1 MNAVIYAR
9 YSSDNQREESIE
21 GQLRECKEYADQ
33 NGITV
38 VRTYIDRALSA
49 KTDSRP
55 QFQQM
60 IHDSATHTFEAVLV
74 WKLDRFSRN
83 RYDSAHYKRILKNN
97 RVHVVSVTEPIS
109 NTPEGIMLES
119 LLEGMAEYY
128 SAELAEK
135 VSRGHKENA
144 LKAKFNGGPVPLG
157 YRIDSE
163 HHYQIDPTTA
173 PVVQEAFQRYAAGES
188 IRGIIE
194 SLNAR
199 GIRNSRGN
207 PFTKNSFQTLLKNR
221 RYLGEYR
228 YKDTVIPDAIP
239 AIIDPDCFDAVQRR
253 CEIHRQA
260 PAHNKADVHYLL
272 TTKLFCGKCGTMM
285 AGESGRSHTGTVHCY
300 YKCGTRKRS
309 GKEACSL
316 KPVRKEPLEQF
327 VVQTA
332 LEKVLND
339 RVIDLLADKLL
350 EYQSKEN
357 TRLPVL
363 QAELNEVK
371 RRIDNLVAAIE
382 QGILTPSTKARMEE
396 LEQQREALETSI
408 LQEQIEKPPITR
420 EQILFWFDQ
429 FRHGDPA
436 DIAFQEKVIDC
447 FVNSIYLFDDRIVVN
462 FNYQE
467 GGRPVS
473 LAEVLGS
480 FLDGN
485 GAPQKTATNVA
496 VFFIDYRRKIKIFVL
511 YDKELEQMELRIK
524 EIYSNLHI
532 DENAKA
538 ILVGML
544 QGILEGQ
551 QLDTLDY
558 FVVVETESGEFEK
571 AVSKYAAIVGTEAN
585 VTRDVSYH
593 AEGKTLSGL
602 GIDGRLHQVIII
614 TSAIFR
620 KAIME
625 VALMLGY
632 LNIDEKTIHEE
643 QLEQLYGVHLIVH
656 EIGHAVD
663 YENRYRMFG
672 TVNTKTFYN
681 LGNERERQEYFLE
694 NAFSLWGEYYAE
706 AFSFKNFNKTP
717 NQNEGN
723 LRWCIDSYFDDQVNF
738 YLERAYRILYFFV
751 LTMAYEHEKLDHKEH
766 MNFDR
771 FGEDKTLVE
780 YLPYFVQVEEEIY
793 KLYQDYP
800 YWSST
805 NDLDGLMK
813 AFNMLIQHEY
823 EKQRKL
829 R

>member
-188 IRGIIE
+188 IRSIIE

-207 PFTKNSFQTLLKNR
+207 RFTKNSFQTLLKNR

-239 AIIDPDCFDAVQRR
+239 AIIDPECFDAVQRR

-309 GKEACSL
+309 GREACSL

-327 VVQTA
+327 VVKTA

-363 QAELNEVK
+363 QAELKEVK

-382 QGILTPSTKARMEE
+382 QGILTPSTKSRMEE
-396 LEQQREALETSI
+396 LEQQREELETSV
-408 LQEQIEKPPITR
+408 LQEQIETPPITR

-429 FRHGDPA
+429 FCYGDPA

-473 LAEVLGS
+473 LEEVLS
-480 FLDGN
+480 SLLDGN
-485 GAPQKTATNVA
+485 GAPKKALRKRKA
-496 VFFIDYRRKIKIFVL
+496 FFIMIAALCECFRFAADFNPSQRLFLFCRGVGEKFIPPGDATTAANGSGGSFLLPCTAAICYTKEKTEGEALRMTRIAIVEDEAAVREQLAGYVQRYTRQYGTQFEVTMFTDGVEILEDYRPVYDIIFLDVEMQHLDGMETAHRIRELDSDVLLIFITNMAQYAIKGYAVGALDYVL
-511 YDKELEQMELRIK
+511 KPVPYFAF
-524 EIYSNLHI
+524 S
-532 DENAKA
+532 
-538 ILVGML
+538 
-544 QGILEGQ
+544 Q
-551 QLDTLDY
+551 QLQ
-558 FVVVETESGEFEK
+558 K
-571 AVSKYAAIVGTEAN
+571 AVNQLAKRTRHYLAVSVDGGMRRLDAATIYYIESEGHRVHFYTEDGDFSAPGALKALEEKL
-585 VTRDVSYH
+585 T
-593 AEGKTLSGL
+593 
-602 GIDGRLHQVIII
+602 GRLFARCN
-614 TSAIFR
+614 S
-620 KAIME
+620 
-625 VALMLGY
+625 GY
-632 LNIDEKTIHEE
+632 LVNLA
-643 QLEQLYGVHLIVH
+643 QVSGVQQ
-656 EIGHAVD
+656 
-663 YENRYRMFG
+663 
-672 TVNTKTFYN
+672 NT
-681 LGNERERQEYFLE
+681 
-694 NAFSLWGEYYAE
+694 
-706 AFSFKNFNKTP
+706 
-717 NQNEGN
+717 
-723 LRWCIDSYFDDQVNF
+723 
-738 YLERAYRILYFFV
+738 
-751 LTMAYEHEKLDHKEH
+751 
-766 MNFDR
+766 
-771 FGEDKTLVE
+771 
-780 YLPYFVQVEEEIY
+780 VQVGPHELQISRP
-793 KLYQDYP
+793 KRRAFLAALADYI
-800 YWSST
+800 
-805 NDLDGLMK
+805 GGEG
-813 AFNMLIQHEY
+813 A
-823 EKQRKL
+823 
-829 R
+829 

>member
-144 LKAKFNGGPVPLG
+144 LKAKFNGGTVPLG

-163 HHYQIDPTTA
+163 HHYQIDPATA

-188 IRGIIE
+188 IRSIIE

-199 GIRNSRGN
+199 GIPNSRGN
-207 PFTKNSFQTLLKNR
+207 RFTKNSFQTLLKNR

-228 YKDTVIPDAIP
+228 YKDTVILDAIP
-239 AIIDPDCFDAVQRR
+239 AIIDPECFDAVQRR

-327 VVQTA
+327 VVKTA

-363 QAELNEVK
+363 QAELKEVK

-382 QGILTPSTKARMEE
+382 QGILTPSTKSRMEE

-408 LQEQIEKPPITR
+408 LQEQIETPPITR

-473 LAEVLGS
+473 LEEVLSS

-485 GAPQKTATNVA
+485 GAPKKNRNECCGFFVA
-496 VFFIDYRRKIKIFVL
+496 PFPPGRTHTSRKRSCSSRGDWSLNSVRRTEFLTRPLMVHQSTRCKKLQRVFYC
-511 YDKELEQMELRIK
+511 
-524 EIYSNLHI
+524 NLSKKVQSGAPSG
-532 DENAKA
+532 DENS
-538 ILVGML
+538 
-544 QGILEGQ
+544 
-551 QLDTLDY
+551 
-558 FVVVETESGEFEK
+558 SGPPPVRR
-571 AVSKYAAIVGTEAN
+571 A
-585 VTRDVSYH
+585 
-593 AEGKTLSGL
+593 
-602 GIDGRLHQVIII
+602 
-614 TSAIFR
+614 
-620 KAIME
+620 
-625 VALMLGY
+625 
-632 LNIDEKTIHEE
+632 
-643 QLEQLYGVHLIVH
+643 
-656 EIGHAVD
+656 
-663 YENRYRMFG
+663 
-672 TVNTKTFYN
+672 
-681 LGNERERQEYFLE
+681 
-694 NAFSLWGEYYAE
+694 
-706 AFSFKNFNKTP
+706 KTP
-717 NQNEGN
+717 QWGVFRARESP
-723 LRWCIDSYFDDQVNF
+723 RWCTRKSRN
-738 YLERAYRILYFFV
+738 ECCGFFV
-751 LTMAYEHEKLDHKEH
+751 APFPSGRTRTSRKRSCSSRGDWSLKMAA
-766 MNFDR
+766 
-771 FGEDKTLVE
+771 
-780 YLPYFVQVEEEIY
+780 
-793 KLYQDYP
+793 
-800 YWSST
+800 
-805 NDLDGLMK
+805 GL
-813 AFNMLIQHEY
+813 
-823 EKQRKL
+823 
-829 R
+829 

>member
-188 IRGIIE
+188 IRSIIE

-207 PFTKNSFQTLLKNR
+207 RFTKNSFQTLLKNR

-239 AIIDPDCFDAVQRR
+239 AIIDPECFDAVQRR

-285 AGESGRSHTGTVHCY
+285 AGQSGRSHTGTVHCY

-327 VVQTA
+327 VVKTA

-350 EYQSKEN
+350 EYQSKKN

-363 QAELNEVK
+363 QAELKEVK

-382 QGILTPSTKARMEE
+382 QGILTPSTKSRMEE
-396 LEQQREALETSI
+396 LEQQREELETSV
-408 LQEQIEKPPITR
+408 LQEQIETPPITR

-429 FRHGDPA
+429 FCYGDPA

-473 LAEVLGS
+473 LEEVLSS

-485 GAPQKTATNVA
+485 GAPKKAL
-496 VFFIDYRRKIKIFVL
+496 RK
-511 YDKELEQMELRIK
+511 
-524 EIYSNLHI
+524 
-532 DENAKA
+532 
-538 ILVGML
+538 
-544 QGILEGQ
+544 
-551 QLDTLDY
+551 
-558 FVVVETESGEFEK
+558 
-571 AVSKYAAIVGTEAN
+571 
-585 VTRDVSYH
+585 
-593 AEGKTLSGL
+593 
-602 GIDGRLHQVIII
+602 
-614 TSAIFR
+614 R
-620 KAIME
+620 KAFSIMIAALCE
-625 VALMLGY
+625 CFRFAADFNPSQRLFLFCRRNARTFSVRETVAYM
-632 LNIDEKTIHEE
+632 
-643 QLEQLYGVHLIVH
+643 QLPIKV
-656 EIGHAVD
+656 
-663 YENRYRMFG
+663 
-672 TVNTKTFYN
+672 
-681 LGNERERQEYFLE
+681 
-694 NAFSLWGEYYAE
+694 
-706 AFSFKNFNKTP
+706 
-717 NQNEGN
+717 
-723 LRWCIDSYFDDQVNF
+723 
-738 YLERAYRILYFFV
+738 
-751 LTMAYEHEKLDHKEH
+751 
-766 MNFDR
+766 
-771 FGEDKTLVE
+771 
-780 YLPYFVQVEEEIY
+780 
-793 KLYQDYP
+793 
-800 YWSST
+800 SS
-805 NDLDGLMK
+805 K
-813 AFNMLIQHEY
+813 IIS
-823 EKQRKL
+823 
-829 R
+829 